1 MRIFLLV
8 VSPCAAMSKCSR
20 TEGNRLLHIKC
31 LLIFLLLS
39 HSARLALCQQRR
51 KINIVNMQMNLVRL
65 VALEL
70 RNFVISLLLGVP
82 FLLTD
87 NSSRLNALRA
97 KYSAFRILREST
109 LRFVVVLCCHQRN
122 ELKLLRDS

>member
-1 MRIFLLV
+1 MRISLLV

-31 LLIFLLLS
+31 LLIFLLS
-39 HSARLALCQQRR
+39 HSAFPALCQQRR

-82 FLLTD
+82 FLLTE
-87 NSSRLNALRA
+87 NSLSMLLFGRDIPLSGFSASRLSDLL
-97 KYSAFRILREST
+97 SC
-109 LRFVVVLCCHQRN
+109 FVVTN
-122 ELKLLRDS
+122 ATN